1 MRSAWKK
8 FEELKVN
15 PVFRWV
21 SRETSQLSEADRL
34 SKLVSFRLKLK
45 PLRDWM
51 EELNCNVVQVDHNQ
65 IANKIAEIVFAKC
78 SCALLVPRWE
88 GKSWWQVLTSEA
100 EDIIPLPYDH
110 IKFSQPN
117 IFPRWE
123 FALGIFVF

>member
-1 MRSAWKK
+1 
-8 FEELKVN
+8 
-15 PVFRWV
+15 
-21 SRETSQLSEADRL
+21 
-34 SKLVSFRLKLK
+34 
-45 PLRDWM
+45 M

-65 IANKIAEIVFAKC
+65 IANKMRNV
-78 SCALLVPRWE
+78 LVRGPTWE